1 LIRNRILPAFRE
13 GDYSGGIVDGVDGL
27 IEQLRLDP
35 AEAEARAAAAQTEE
49 AEAGAAVPLI
59 VIALMGFG
67 LFIVG
72 VSLASGGR
80 RHRRDGVSPILIW
93 AASEALKNA
102 GRGGG
107 GFGGF
112 KGGGGGFGGGGA
124 SGGW

>member
-1 LIRNRILPAFRE
+1 M
-13 GDYSGGIVDGVDGL
+13 DGL

-49 AEAGAAVPLI
+49 AEAGPAVPLI
-59 VIALMGFG
+59 VIALIGFG

-72 VSLASGGR
+72 VSLANGGR

-107 GFGGF
+107 GFGGGGF
-112 KGGGGGFGGGGA
+112 GGFRGGGGGFGGGGA